1 MLSPGSLA
9 VIGVVAL
16 IVFGPKKLPELGK
29 AAGQTLRE
37 FKRAT
42 SGLLGDDSKDKEAE
56 EKKSVPAE
64 AEAQGRTMARSSVVA
79 ESAVTAEGKEPSGQH
94 EPSR

>member
-42 SGLLGDDSKDKEAE
+42 SGLLGDDSKDAE
-56 EKKSVPAE
+56 EKKSVPAG
-64 AEAQGRTMARSSVVA
+64 AQGQSAARGSGIA
-79 ESAVTAEGKEPSGQH
+79 QSAATTEGKEPALQH
-94 EPSR
+94 DPPR